1 MKEMKV
7 FDIDGIKVSIPM
19 DMYKEACRVF
29 VLEEET
35 SEEEIRGNYTHI
47 KHLVIVNY
55 RKSLDDIG
63 KITFEY
69 IKNNH
74 TEKEISK
81 RVQYV
86 ITKEIKFNGGN
97 YPIGNTQS

>member
-7 FDIDGIKVSIPM
+7 FNIDGIKVSIPM
-19 DMYKEACRVF
+19 DLFKEAIRVF

-47 KHLVIVNY
+47 KHLVIVSY

-69 IKNNH
+69 IKNKH
-74 TEKEISK
+74 TEKEISE
-81 RVQYV
+81 RVQKLL
-86 ITKEIKFNGGN
+86 IDDIELNGGN
-97 YPIGNTQS
+97 YDSTK

>member
-1 MKEMKV
+1 MTEMKV
-7 FDIDGIKVSIPM
+7 FNIDGIKVSIPM
-19 DMYKEACRVF
+19 DMYKEACRVYA
-29 VLEEET
+29 LEEET

-74 TEKEISK
+74 TEKEISEG
-81 RVQYV
+81 VQKLLV
-86 ITKEIKFNGGN
+86 DDIELNGGN
-97 YPIGNTQS
+97 YDSTK

>member
-74 TEKEISK
+74 TEKEISEG
-81 RVQYV
+81 VQKLLV
-86 ITKEIKFNGGN
+86 DDIELNGGN
-97 YPIGNTQS
+97 YDSTK

>member
-74 TEKEISK
+74 TEKKISEG
-81 RVQYV
+81 VQKLLV
-86 ITKEIKFNGGN
+86 DDIELNGGT
-97 YPIGNTQS
+97 YDSTK